1 MQAHSPSKLALFTGF
16 LQCGLA
22 GFGGVL
28 PHARSM
34 LVDDRKWLTED
45 EFADLLG
52 LGQCLPG
59 PNICNVA
66 VVVGQ
71 RFHGATGAILAS
83 LGLLG
88 APFFIVLS
96 LALLYERWADSALLT
111 AILQAVAAGAAGLV
125 LATGIRLLSRLKR
138 RAEVLLIALMGL
150 TGVVWLK
157 LPLVIVLLL
166 LAPIGIG
173 VGWYA
178 TRGKT

>member
-1 MQAHSPSKLALFTGF
+1 MSKPSRTDLFRGF
-16 LQCGLA
+16 FECGLS

-34 LVDDRKWLTED
+34 LVDRKRWLTEE

-71 RFHGATGAILAS
+71 RFHGATGALLAS

-88 APFFIVLS
+88 APFIIVLS
-96 LALLYERWADSALLT
+96 LALLYERWAGSALLQ

-125 LATGIRLLSRLKR
+125 LATGIRLLNRLKR
-138 RAEVLLIALMGL
+138 RAEVLLIALLGL
-150 TGVVWLK
+150 AGVMWLK
-157 LPLVIVLLL
+157 LPLIVVLVL

-178 TRGKT
+178 TRSQP